1 MAHVPDFTRYT
12 PDEELD
18 YYRDDDDV
26 AVLFTMD
33 DGSKTFILGNIEEV
47 TIAKGNVDM
56 RRALSST
63 GAEYLR
69 SLDKE
74 YLPTGVHINDPKG
87 LFIFRWYREV
97 KADGSPVT
105 GQRYQNPQCAAYQLT
120 LDNDGDPFVYTSNF
134 QLLTKVYLQKHS
146 SQPRTYKMSAKDK
159 KMVKAGMA
167 KLVTP
172 NNE

>member
-1 MAHVPDFTRYT
+1 MDIRATYTQCACAYACPKHKWRYCNVS
-12 PDEELD
+12 P
-18 YYRDDDDV
+18 Y
-26 AVLFTMD
+26 

-120 LDNDGDPFVYTSNF
+120 LDNDGDPFVW
-134 QLLTKVYLQKHS
+134 K
-146 SQPRTYKMSAKDK
+146 
-159 KMVKAGMA
+159 
-167 KLVTP
+167 
-172 NNE
+172 